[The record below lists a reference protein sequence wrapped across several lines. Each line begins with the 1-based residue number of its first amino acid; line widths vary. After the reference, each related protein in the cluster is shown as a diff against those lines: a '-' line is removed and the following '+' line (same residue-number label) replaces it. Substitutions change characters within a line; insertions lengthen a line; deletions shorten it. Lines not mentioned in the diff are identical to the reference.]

1 MVERGATPRISALR
15 RQIVRVAQAMTT
27 PLVPDDYLELL
38 NPALV
43 GAGADRHDRAGHAR
57 SPSRPRRSSSA
68 RRFPWPGH
76 RPGQYLRIGA
86 ELNGIRHWRA
96 YSLTSDPDH
105 PEGLVSI
112 TVKYVEEGLM
122 SPWFTRKAQ
131 PDQLVYLGDV
141 EGEFRLPD
149 PLPERSLFI
158 SAGSG
163 ITPIWSML
171 RELERRDALDDI
183 FHVHSAREP
192 DLAIFGDYLRRMA
205 GEYDGYTFH
214 EQLTGATRRLV
225 PADLDD
231 LCPDWRDRDTF
242 LSGPRDMID
251 TFEQHWEAEGIR
263 DRLRTE
269 RFQPIIG
276 TRRRRGRKRR
286 HRQLPDHRLRGEVRA
301 RASRSSS
308 AARRPAATSPTAAGW
323 GSATP
328 ASASCEAARCATCGP
343 ARSTASRA
351 RRSGPAS
358 TPPRARSRSTCDVG
372 ERKRRRRE

>member
-1 MVERGATPRISALR
+1 MQLART
-15 RQIVRVAQAMTT
+15 MTT

-38 NPALV
+38 NPTW
-43 GAGADRHDRAGHAR
+43 
-57 SPSRPRRSSSA
+57 SA
-68 RRFPWPGH
+68 RELTGTIARVTPVTEQASTVVVRPSFPWPGH

-105 PEGLVSI
+105 PEGLVSV

-122 SPWFTRKAQ
+122 SPWFTRRAR
-131 PDQLVYLGDV
+131 PGQLVYLSDV

-149 PLPERSLFI
+149 PLPQRSLFI

-171 RELERRDALDDI
+171 RELERRDALTDT

-205 GEYDGYTFH
+205 HEYDGYTFH

-225 PADLDD
+225 PEDLDE
-231 LCPDWRDRDTF
+231 LCPDWRDRDAF
-242 LSGPRDMID
+242 LSGPREMID
-251 TFEQHWEAEGIR
+251 SFERHWEEEGIR

-269 RFQPIIG
+269 RFQPVIG
-276 TRRRRGRKRR
+276 TGDAEVGSGGTVRFRITDFEAECDAGVSILVGGEEAGGN
-286 HRQLPDHRLRGEVRA
+286 LPYGCRMGICHTCIGKLRSGQVRDLRTGEVHGEQGETVR
-301 RASRSSS
+301 
-308 AARRPAATSPTAAGW
+308 
-323 GSATP
+323 
-328 ASASCEAARCATCGP
+328 TCVNAP
-343 ARSTASRA
+343 E
-351 RRSGPAS
+351 
-358 TPPRARSRSTCDVG
+358 G
-372 ERKRRRRE
+372 EIEIEL

>member
-1 MVERGATPRISALR
+1 MVERAAEPRIPALR
-15 RQIVRVAQAMTT
+15 RHAARMAKAMTT

-38 NPALV
+38 NPAW
-43 GAGADRHDRAGHAR
+43 
-57 SPSRPRRSSSA
+57 SA
-68 RRFPWPGH
+68 RELTGTIVRVTPVTEQASTVVVQPSFPWPGH

-105 PEGLVSI
+105 PNGLVSV

-131 PDQLVYLGDV
+131 PGQMVFLGEV

-149 PLPERSLFI
+149 PLPQRSLFI

-171 RELERRDALDDI
+171 RELERRDSLEDT

-214 EQLTGATRRLV
+214 EQLTGSTRRLV
-225 PADLDD
+225 PEDLDD
-231 LCPDWRDRDTF
+231 LCADWRDRDTF
-242 LSGPRDMID
+242 LSGPREMID
-251 TFEQHWEAEGIR
+251 TFEKHWEAEGIS
-263 DRLRTE
+263 DKLRTE
-269 RFQPIIG
+269 RFQPVIG
-276 TRRRRGRKRR
+276 TGDAEVGSGGTVRFRVTDFEAKCESGVSILVGGEEAGGN
-286 HRQLPDHRLRGEVRA
+286 LPYGCRMGICH
-301 RASRSSS
+301 
-308 AARRPAATSPTAAGW
+308 
-323 GSATP
+323 
-328 ASASCEAARCATCGP
+328 TCVGKL
-343 ARSTASRA
+343 
-351 RRSGPAS
+351 RSGRVRDLR
-358 TPPRARSRSTCDVG
+358 TGDVHGDQGETIRTCVNAPEG
-372 ERKRRRRE
+372 EIEIDL

>member
-1 MVERGATPRISALR
+1 MVETAAEPRISALR
-15 RQIVRVAQAMTT
+15 RRAVKLARAMTT
-27 PLVPDDYLELL
+27 PLLPDDYLELL
-38 NPALV
+38 NPAW
-43 GAGADRHDRAGHAR
+43 
-57 SPSRPRRSSSA
+57 SA
-68 RRFPWPGH
+68 RELTGTIVRVTPVTEQASTVVVRPSFPWPGH

-112 TVKYVEEGLM
+112 TVKHVEEGLM
-122 SPWFTRKAQ
+122 SPWFTRTVQ
-131 PDQLVYLGDV
+131 PGQMVYLGDV

-149 PLPERSLFI
+149 SLPQRSLFI

-171 RELERRDALDDI
+171 RELERRDALLDT

-214 EQLTGATRRLV
+214 EQLTGTTRRLV
-225 PADLDD
+225 PADLDE

-242 LSGPRDMID
+242 LSGPREMID
-251 TFEQHWEAEGIR
+251 TFEQHWKSEGIR
-263 DRLRTE
+263 DQLRTE

-276 TRRRRGRKRR
+276 TG
-286 HRQLPDHRLRGEVRA
+286 DAEV
-301 RASRSSS
+301 
-308 AARRPAATSPTAAGW
+308 
-323 GSATP
+323 GSGGTVRFRITDFEAK
-328 ASASCEAARCATCGP
+328 CEAGVSILVGGEEAGGNLPYGCRMGICHTCIGKL
-343 ARSTASRA
+343 RNGQVRDLRTGKVHGEQGETIR
-351 RRSGPAS
+351 
-358 TPPRARSRSTCDVG
+358 TCVNAPEG
-372 ERKRRRRE
+372 EIEVDL